1 MVIIT
6 IVTIT
11 VMINVTAWV
20 LVWSWVGQKH
30 DVEIQS
36 SSKSLTWSTVA
47 VLESHPGLKSFA
59 ISIVN
64 IIIFIDTTDLIN
76 SHYACVLAFF
86 IMVSITIKSNH
97 QNHCPRHARVSA
109 RNQLHDHLDHH
120 HHTTD
125 LINSHYARILA
136 RRAAAVGRRQRWRA
150 LLQVPGK
157 GEKPPQRK
165 RKAIEIWTFYL
176 CLLTMVYSPLELLK
190 IWKVCRWSLCTWD
203 IGRSWSKST
212 SQYLS

>member
-109 RNQLHDHLDHH
+109 RNHLHDHLDHH

-157 GEKPPQRK
+157 FRLKYCAVRNESKWK
-165 RKAIEIWTFYL
+165 YEHSICF
-176 CLLTMVYSPLELLK
+176 CSPWSIAPLSCWRYGK
-190 IWKVCRWSLCTWD
+190 CVDGVCVPGRLVDQWSW
-203 IGRSWSKST
+203 
-212 SQYLS
+212 

>member
-1 MVIIT
+1 MNYFHFYFYTIPHWFVTLIFFAVLIMVIIT

-64 IIIFIDTTDLIN
+64 IIIFIDTTDL
-76 SHYACVLAFF
+76 V
-86 IMVSITIKSNH
+86 
-97 QNHCPRHARVSA
+97 
-109 RNQLHDHLDHH
+109 
-120 HHTTD
+120 
-125 LINSHYARILA
+125 NSHYARILA

-190 IWKVCRWSLCTWD
+190 IWKVCR
-203 IGRSWSKST
+203 
-212 SQYLS
+212 